1 MYQRLNPLY
10 WLDQLQID
18 LALALVLTLASLL
31 IVFGA
36 GALAGYLKASKGLKT
51 NYTRKIFHFIVYSV
65 ATGVTWLWGLPAT
78 AIFGTC
84 AMFFLMFAIWRGEG
98 SILYE
103 GIAREQDT
111 PQRTFYLIVP
121 FLATA
126 AAGVLDNVIF
136 GAFASI
142 GYLCVG
148 WGDAIAE
155 PFGVRFGKH
164 KYRVRTLTGI
174 KCQRSLEGSASVF
187 VASSVAASLLL
198 YSQLN
203 SLVTS
208 IVCGTIIGAVS
219 ALVEA
224 FSPHG
229 GDNFTIQ
236 VAASATAFF
245 LITYLF

>member
-1 MYQRLNPLY
+1 MELHISPVY
-10 WLDQLQID
+10 WLDQLKID
-18 LALALVLTLASLL
+18 LGLALVLTVLSVFV
-31 IVFGA
+31 VFGA
-36 GALAGYLKASKGLKT
+36 GVIAGYLKKNKGWKT
-51 NYTRKIFHFIVYSV
+51 NYTRKVFHFIIYSA
-65 ATGVTWLWGLPAT
+65 ATGVTWFWGLPAT
-78 AIFGTC
+78 VIFGTC
-84 AMFFLMFAIWRGEG
+84 ALFFLMFSIWRGEG
-98 SILYE
+98 SLLYE
-103 GIAREQDT
+103 GIAREQDA
-111 PQRTFYLIVP
+111 PQRTFYLITP

-126 AAGVLDNVIF
+126 AAGVLDNIVF

-198 YSQLN
+198 YIHMNDAMISVV
-203 SLVTS
+203 SG
-208 IVCGTIIGAVS
+208 IIIGAVS
-219 ALVEA
+219 TLVEA

-236 VAASATAFF
+236 VAASATAFL
-245 LITYLF
+245 LITQVF

>member
-1 MYQRLNPLY
+1 MLQRLNPLY

-18 LALALVLTLASLL
+18 LGLAIFLTLASLL
-31 IVFGA
+31 VVFGA
-36 GALAGYLKASKGLKT
+36 GAVAGYLKTSKGIRT
-51 NYTRKIFHFIVYSV
+51 NYTRKIFHFIVYSA

-84 AMFFLMFAIWRGEG
+84 ALFFLMFAIWRGEG
-98 SILYE
+98 TMLYE
-103 GIAREQDT
+103 GIAREQDA
-111 PQRTFYLIVP
+111 PQRTFYLLVP

-126 AAGVLDNVIF
+126 AAGVLDNVVF

-187 VASSVAASLLL
+187 AASTLAASVLIF
-198 YSQLN
+198 SW
-203 SLVTS
+203 SGEIITS
-208 IVCGTIIGAVS
+208 IVCGLIIGLISAV
-219 ALVEA
+219 VEA

-236 VAASATAFF
+236 VAASAAAFV
-245 LITYLF
+245 LLTYIF

>member
-1 MYQRLNPLY
+1 MEDRLLVSY
-10 WLDQLQID
+10 WLGQLQIGLG
-18 LALALVLTLASLL
+18 LALILTAASLL
-31 IVFGA
+31 VVFGA
-36 GALAGYLKASKGLKT
+36 GWIAGYLKSGRGWRT
-51 NYTRKIFHFIVYSV
+51 NYTRKIFHFIVYSA

-84 AMFFLMFAIWRGEG
+84 ALFFLMFAIWRGEG
-98 SILYE
+98 SLLYE
-103 GIAREQDT
+103 GIAREQDA

-126 AAGVLDNVIF
+126 AAGVLDNVVF
-136 GAFASI
+136 GAFASV

-187 VASSVAASLLL
+187 MASTLAASLLV
-198 YSQLN
+198 YSWQN
-203 SLVTS
+203 DVLVS
-208 IVCGTIIGAVS
+208 IICGLIIGLISAV
-219 ALVEA
+219 VEA

-236 VAASATAFF
+236 VAASAAAFV
-245 LITYLF
+245 LLTYIF

>member
-18 LALALVLTLASLL
+18 IGLALALTIVS
-31 IVFGA
+31 ICVVFGA
-36 GALAGYLKASKGLKT
+36 GLLAGYLRTSKGLKT

-84 AMFFLMFAIWRGEG
+84 ALFFLIFAIWRGEG

-103 GIAREQDT
+103 GIAREQDA
-111 PQRTFYLIVP
+111 PQRTFYLLVP

-126 AAGVLDNVIF
+126 AAGVLDNIVF

-164 KYRVRTLTGI
+164 KYMVRTLTGI

-187 VASSVAASLLL
+187 VASTLAASLLV
-198 YSQLN
+198 YSQVHDVII
-203 SLVTS
+203 SC
-208 IVCGTIIGAVS
+208 VCGVTIGAVS

-236 VAASATAFF
+236 VAASATAFV
-245 LITYLF
+245 LITYLI